1 MTLQPNSSSTS
12 DTEYIPFDTAEV
24 ESSKS
29 EGSQSEGSL
38 CVTIAPCPPPVTTK
52 STPITSQ
59 PSPATSTPPTST
71 TQPPPVYTDTTTTTT
86 TGEPL
91 VNVNTSD
98 TGANT
103 LGFVTSTTTP
113 PVSPQPGHTFEDHI
127 GGDGLDFDTFHY
139 SPFSIQENSD
149 DNAYLTQRHLK
160 ELNTKLDT
168 LLASA
173 IASTSHAYS
182 EATVKN
188 MLDTLVKEHVAN
200 LEKENKAVEDST
212 LLN

>member
-1 MTLQPNSSSTS
+1 MTLQPSSSSTS
-12 DTEYIPFDTAEV
+12 DTEYIPFDTTEV

-38 CVTIAPCPPPVTTK
+38 RVTIAPCPPPVTTK

-59 PSPATSTPPTST
+59 PSPVTSTPPTST
-71 TQPPPVYTDTTTTTT
+71 TQPHLFTLTLQQ
-86 TGEPL
+86 PL
-91 VNVNTSD
+91 PQ
-98 TGANT
+98 ANLSLMSTHLIRGQHT
-103 LGFVTSTTTP
+103 LGFVTSTTKP
-113 PVSPQPGHTFEDHI
+113 PVSPQPGNTFEDHL

-149 DNAYLTQRHLK
+149 DDAHLTQRHLK

-173 IASTSHAYS
+173 TASTSHAYS

-188 MLDTLVKEHVAN
+188 MLDILVKEHVAN